1 MPKLYIILGIL
12 AAASAVFVL
21 FPGTLEH
28 MSHFGHWLTLV
39 VSGHHIA
46 EQVAHSIHPRSE
58 AKA

>member
-1 MPKLYIILGIL
+1 MPKLYIILAII
-12 AAASAVFVL
+12 ASASAVFVL

-46 EQVAHSIHPRSE
+46 EQVAHSIPPRPKV
-58 AKA
+58 KA